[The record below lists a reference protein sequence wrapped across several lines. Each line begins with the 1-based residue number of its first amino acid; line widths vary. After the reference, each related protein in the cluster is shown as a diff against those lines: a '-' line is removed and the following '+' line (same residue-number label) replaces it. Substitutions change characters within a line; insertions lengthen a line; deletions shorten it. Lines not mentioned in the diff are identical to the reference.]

1 MLKYSVLT
9 SGSCGN
15 AYIFYDGRTSILI
28 DMGLTVTGLRKRL
41 DDMSI
46 PAESLKD
53 LYLTH
58 MHPDHSKGAGAL
70 NRALGVSVHASRS
83 SFDIDKSL
91 YLKLGLN
98 EEKVSLFSE
107 GEILESGSFTLIPFK
122 TMHDSA
128 GSMGYRIEHGGKKIF
143 LMTDTGVFSE
153 DSVALAADSDLLFLE
168 SNYDEELLAAGRYPL
183 FLKRRIAGDRGH
195 LSNAQAF
202 DFLSRFSLEGKSV
215 YFVHISANNNDTALL
230 ESEAEKRLKGCCL
243 NYTVCERGQGYTGE
257 LL

>member
-15 AYIFYDGRTSILI
+15 AYVFYDGKSSILI

-41 DDMSI
+41 DNLAIPVESI
-46 PAESLKD
+46 KD

-58 MHPDHSKGAGAL
+58 MHPDHSKGAGTL
-70 NRALGVSVHASRS
+70 HRAFGVSVHSSRT

-91 YLKLGLN
+91 YLKLGLD
-98 EEKVSLFSE
+98 EDKLLLFEE
-107 GEILESGSFTLIPFK
+107 GEVLTSGDFTITPFK

-128 GSMGYRIEHGGKKIF
+128 GSMGYRIEHGANKIF

-153 DSVALAADSDLLFLE
+153 DSVAFASDSDLLFLE

-183 FLKRRIAGDRGH
+183 FLKRRIAGERGH
-195 LSNAQAF
+195 LSNTQAF
-202 DFLSRFSLEGKSV
+202 DFLSRFSLEGKRV
-215 YFVHISANNNDTALL
+215 YLVHISANNNDTALL
-230 ESEAEKRLKGCCL
+230 GSEAEKHLLGCL
-243 NYTVCERGQGYTGE
+243 NYTVCERGQGYSGE
-257 LL
+257 LS